1 MMRHPLLS
9 FGLTVAIATTVVAA
23 DEVMRAR
30 EVVWSKEAPALF
42 DQRWRIPP
50 KRVLAPDPPN
60 EVDLLRVMKAL
71 ATRRFPYQK
80 GERRLPWTRSFP
92 DLVRGLREARD
103 DPARR
108 VRMLRIL
115 REGRPSV
122 WKAVGAYLPE
132 LVHDD
137 LIRGNGWDPADDAPD
152 DGLLLVET
160 FDRNASGVLPWTDLD
175 GTDDVYQAAAIVYA
189 DLEAMK
195 ESEANFTTYMNDVG
209 VHYEFI
215 HAVRGSYI
223 RGQDERGSP
232 RAALRISF
240 RDDIQFPYG
249 VLDCDVRMQSSL
261 DADGHLVT
269 DFYSTSEDVYW
280 LAGQSVSIPL
290 VATDGAWVAQ
300 LQVLVYGID
309 LRGVPDGDGSRQT
322 IVRGNLGNFKR
333 RAERLFTRS
342 GSEPRTVM
350 GDIPEF
356 VVRGLGPAPASEL
369 ESGDD

>member
-1 MMRHPLLS
+1 MMRRRLLCLA
-9 FGLTVAIATTVVAA
+9 LTIAVATTVVAA
-23 DEVMRAR
+23 DDMMRAR
-30 EVVWSKEAPALF
+30 EVDWTKEGSVLF
-42 DQRWRIPP
+42 DPRWRIPP
-50 KRVLAPDPPN
+50 TRVLAPDPPH

-71 ATRRFPYQK
+71 ATRRFPYRK
-80 GERRLPWTRSFP
+80 GERRLAWTRSFP

-103 DPARR
+103 DPPRR
-108 VRMLRIL
+108 SRMLRIL

-122 WKAVGAYLPE
+122 WKEVGAYLPE

-137 LIRGNGWDPADDAPD
+137 VVRGSGWDPADDEPD
-152 DGLLLVET
+152 DGLLLVEA
-160 FDRNASGVLPWTDLD
+160 FDRNASGLRPWTDLD

-195 ESEANFTTYMNDVG
+195 ESEADFTTYMSDVG

-215 HAVRGSYI
+215 HAVRGSYV
-223 RGQDERGSP
+223 RGRDKSGSP
-232 RAALRISF
+232 RTALRIVF

-249 VLDCDVRMQSSL
+249 VLECDVRMQSSL

-290 VATDGAWVAQ
+290 VATDGEWVAQ

-309 LRGVPDGDGSRQT
+309 LRGVPDGDGSRQA

-333 RAERLFTRS
+333 RAERLFAKA
-342 GSEPRTVM
+342 GSKPRTWQ
-350 GDIPEF
+350 GAIPHF
-356 VVRGLGPAPASEL
+356 VVRGLGPARGPE
-369 ESGDD
+369 DD